1 MSDYLVWDIDGVLEA
16 YANIPEWHASIGR
29 ALENLFL
36 FMESNGLLNCRV
48 SDENGKVVKRIIMS
62 SEIAAEGDLLSN
74 GRNNAVDKWLRS
86 KARLKDPDDL
96 KSLEKAL
103 ADIRAKRS

>member
-1 MSDYLVWDIDGVLEA
+1 MSDYPVWDIDGVLEA

-48 SDENGKVVKRIIMS
+48 SDESGKLVKRVIMS
-62 SEIAAEGDLLSN
+62 SEITAEGDLLSS

-86 KARLKDPDDL
+86 KARFKDPDDL
-96 KSLEKAL
+96 RSLEKAL
-103 ADIRAKRS
+103 MDIRAKKL